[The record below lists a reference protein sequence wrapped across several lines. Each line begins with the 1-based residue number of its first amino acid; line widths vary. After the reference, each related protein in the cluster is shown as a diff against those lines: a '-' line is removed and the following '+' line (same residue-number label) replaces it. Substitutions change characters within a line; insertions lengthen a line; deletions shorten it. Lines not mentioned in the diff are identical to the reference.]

1 MSTQPP
7 LTGTDI
13 GWFVILTLVLLALVV
28 GSMLIFVA
36 GVGPHIPGFDQEMP
50 VAGLRT
56 IDKLMLF
63 VGVIVGAAVSLVST
77 ALLARRYASASTKDR
92 WTLQFQHGR
101 AQMPTLQRTLAE
113 KWLNCVRGDGNGN
126 AL

>member
-1 MSTQPP
+1 MSKQPP
-7 LTGTDI
+7 FTGADI
-13 GWFVILTLVLLALVV
+13 GWFVVLMLVMLALVV
-28 GSMLIFVA
+28 GSMLIFVV

-50 VAGLRT
+50 ISGLRT

-63 VGVIVGAAVSLVST
+63 VGVMVGAAVSLAST

-113 KWLNCVRGDGNGN
+113 KWLNYVRGDGSGN
-126 AL
+126 AP